1 MKKLALAMFLAVSVV
16 SASHAVDLKG
26 SGSYGMAGCG
36 LGSMAFKDNDKL
48 SQLLATCTN
57 GTFGTQTFGISSGT
71 SNCTSNG
78 VAKIEK
84 ETEMFVEV
92 NRSTLQKEMS
102 QGKGETLTSFST
114 IMGCSDSKA
123 FSKTLQSNYK
133 NISSAQGNEQFLNT
147 VKTTIESDAS
157 LSKTCKTVASR

>member
-1 MKKLALAMFLAVSVV
+1 MKKIVSFFVMSIV
-16 SASHAVDLKG
+16 CTSVFAVDLKG
-26 SGSYGMAGCG
+26 TGQYGMAGCG

-48 SQLLATCTN
+48 SQLLASCTN

-78 VAKIEK
+78 VAKLDK

-92 NRSTLQKEMS
+92 NNDVLLKEIS

-123 FSKTLQSNYK
+123 FSKGLQSNYK
-133 NISSAQGNEQFLNT
+133 NISAAKGNEQFLNT

-157 LSKTCKTVASR
+157 LSKTCKLVASR